1 MKENYVDK
9 YKELNFFVVGKPFS
23 GAGLIARMMYG
34 DWKGFKHID
43 MNYLIDDMYNDFQ
56 TINQH
61 HGHMRM
67 AVRSSVILKN
77 AEYLYRSIGI
87 PEFIA
92 AQKMWEWQKLLDENC
107 SPAKLKTVIWRS
119 MCEFNPNWRKIY
131 VRQRMI
137 ERPSYKY
144 VFSHA
149 MSKEELS
156 FVKNPIIIWVDTT
169 DISEYRH
176 LYNSKQGIVKQDWN
190 YREYKGFCNYCR
202 DNATFVIYNNG
213 SINELEYQLEDL
225 RKAIGIERNTKSFA
239 FYRKVK

>member
-61 HGHMRM
+61 HGQMRM

-107 SPAKLKTVIWRS
+107 SQAK
-119 MCEFNPNWRKIY
+119 F
-131 VRQRMI
+131 
-137 ERPSYKY
+137 
-144 VFSHA
+144 
-149 MSKEELS
+149 
-156 FVKNPIIIWVDTT
+156 
-169 DISEYRH
+169 
-176 LYNSKQGIVKQDWN
+176 
-190 YREYKGFCNYCR
+190 
-202 DNATFVIYNNG
+202 
-213 SINELEYQLEDL
+213 
-225 RKAIGIERNTKSFA
+225 KSFHLFLHKGGNVSVSKA
-239 FYRKVK
+239 FINLSYLVFIYILIQCSEIPFNLTT